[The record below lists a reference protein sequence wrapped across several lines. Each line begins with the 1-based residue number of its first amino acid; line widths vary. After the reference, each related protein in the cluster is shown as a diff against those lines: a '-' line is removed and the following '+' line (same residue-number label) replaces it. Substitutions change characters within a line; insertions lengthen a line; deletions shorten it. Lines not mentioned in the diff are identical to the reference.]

1 MRKCS
6 FCGEQRVDFNRGL
19 LSGIARSA
27 GPLSEDGVASA
38 AISKI
43 LVDNDLFLDYCPS
56 AIAAAKPRKRQSV
69 CSRLYLKELS
79 VDRTPGLPLRN

>member
-1 MRKCS
+1 V
-6 FCGEQRVDFNRGL
+6 GGQRVDFIEASCRESPEALG
-19 LSGIARSA
+19 RSRKMP
-27 GPLSEDGVASA
+27 GRFLRVASA

-43 LVDNDLFLDYCPS
+43 LVDNGLFLDYCPW
-56 AIAAAKPRKRQSV
+56 AIAAAKLRKRQSV